1 MNNAFPL
8 PHPYLPGDQKLDTF
22 EDKTQQNFDA
32 LAIAVGERRDQTQ
45 GSTATLS
52 LANGWATQAGHEA
65 LKVRRIGSL
74 VVLSGVLNGAVA
86 TNVTCSTLAAE
97 YRPAATTRAPNV
109 YYTGA
114 AYAIGPTLIT
124 AAGAV
129 QVYGNG
135 GSLTNRDFYAV
146 QAMWFVS

>member
-1 MNNAFPL
+1 MSNDALSLPFPW
-8 PHPYLPGDQKLDTF
+8 LPGDYAPNSF
-22 EDKTQQNFDA
+22 EDRAQQNFDA

-109 YYTGA
+109 HFNGSVFA
-114 AYAIGPTLIT
+114 VGPTLILST
-124 AAGAV
+124 GAIE
-129 QVYGNG
+129 VYGSS
-135 GSLTNRDFYAV
+135 GSLTAGQAFAV
-146 QAMWFVS
+146 QAHWLV